1 MCVKVIASQRWD
13 VFWDKVNDV
22 KLLMCVVFL
31 YICVYTVSGKQFQYT
46 FVPNFGRCWPIS
58 TLVAA
63 HLAVN

>member
-1 MCVKVIASQRWD
+1 MCVKVTASQRWD